1 MICMKKQQNDLVLPD
16 GTVIPESK
24 RTRCEIWSRPVGYL
38 RPVQHY
44 NQGKQEEFKQR
55 KSYKIH

>member
-1 MICMKKQQNDLVLPD
+1 MKKQQNDLVLPD